1 MCRTLERPRRTLAYR
16 ASLFMSHVCL
26 IANSAWSYAWDIS
39 CSAKRPIGEPYE
51 CRIDQRHLPE
61 LLKCIPTVTPNTYDS
76 HLRRSSPE
84 IRAVYFPVL
93 VHDLPVACA
102 QIRSI
107 RAVAFFRHHAS
118 TSVRRSATSYESF
131 VYSTTYAARNPGG
144 TNSYAAHFPHHTYLR
159 VWWQV
164 KGLQKMVC
172 YTDCPNISVD

>member
-1 MCRTLERPRRTLAYR
+1 MHSILCRTLERPRRTLAYR

-51 CRIDQRHLPE
+51 CRIDQRHLPK

-84 IRAVYFPVL
+84 IRAVYFPVV

-118 TSVRRSATSYESF
+118 GIICTHFIWTRR
-131 VYSTTYAARNPGG
+131 VYHR
-144 TNSYAAHFPHHTYLR
+144 LR
-159 VWWQV
+159 V
-164 KGLQKMVC
+164 MV
-172 YTDCPNISVD
+172 VDHTQYGEHM